1 MDKTKAQSVEGKRPL
16 GRPPKPS
23 EEKQSER
30 VMVYLTPGERRW
42 LEEMAAKEEMGLA
55 TLIMRPWR
63 EQKGKQ

>member
-1 MDKTKAQSVEGKRPL
+1 
-16 GRPPKPS
+16 
-23 EEKQSER
+23 
-30 VMVYLTPGERRW
+30 MVYLTPGERRW